1 MSNLPVSSSSTAP
14 IYWMALGTFAIGT
27 ESFMIVP
34 LLPKIATNLSVSVS
48 EAGQLVTAFTLAL
61 ALSSPV
67 LTALTGNFNRRK
79 LLFLSMV
86 VFALGNIAAWAS
98 TNYSQVMSAR
108 ILLALAAGLYS
119 PNASA
124 LAGTLVPPE
133 KRGRALSVVNGG
145 MTMAIVLGLPMGAM
159 IGDRLGWRTTFL
171 GVGVLAAMATTGLI
185 FGLHRGVGDRMPVAT
200 LRERIEVAR
209 RPAVL
214 LALFVTTAWAVGAF
228 TVWTY
233 IAPYL
238 TATAGL
244 DGPQISGV
252 VFLWGVAAAIGI
264 FGGGHLND
272 KIGSRSVILPTL
284 SFLALAF
291 VTLSLSARLLSQT
304 QALVPVLCAIVVW
317 GLTAWGFYPAQQAR
331 LIGIGGHK
339 VAPVVLSLNM
349 TFMYAGFS
357 AGAALGSVVLA
368 HGSVA
373 NLGWVGASFEIVAF
387 LLAFGTSRSR
397 VTQPVVIQS

>member
-1 MSNLPVSSSSTAP
+1 
-14 IYWMALGTFAIGT
+14 
-27 ESFMIVP
+27 
-34 LLPKIATNLSVSVS
+34 
-48 EAGQLVTAFTLAL
+48 
-61 ALSSPV
+61 
-67 LTALTGNFNRRK
+67 
-79 LLFLSMV
+79 
-86 VFALGNIAAWAS
+86 
-98 TNYSQVMSAR
+98 
-108 ILLALAAGLYS
+108 
-119 PNASA
+119 
-124 LAGTLVPPE
+124 
-133 KRGRALSVVNGG
+133 
-145 MTMAIVLGLPMGAM
+145 MGSRSC
-159 IGDRLGWRTTFL
+159 DRL
-171 GVGVLAAMATTGLI
+171 
-185 FGLHRGVGDRMPVAT
+185 
-200 LRERIEVAR
+200 
-209 RPAVL
+209 
-214 LALFVTTAWAVGAF
+214 
-228 TVWTY
+228 
-233 IAPYL
+233 
-238 TATAGL
+238 
-244 DGPQISGV
+244 
-252 VFLWGVAAAIGI
+252 

-373 NLGWVGASFEIVAF
+373 NLGWAGASFEIVAF